1 MGTCHNLNAVALQS
15 SDSVGDGSK
24 QGVEGCTGIRYADD
38 RGSVRTRARDLE
50 FFLAGMS
57 SMKRSPFG
65 RFTEKPRSTFR
76 NDSNLLHATREPSG
90 KFAFDS

>member
-1 MGTCHNLNAVALQS
+1 MAC
-15 SDSVGDGSK
+15 K
-24 QGVEGCTGIRYADD
+24 QGVEGSTGIRYADD